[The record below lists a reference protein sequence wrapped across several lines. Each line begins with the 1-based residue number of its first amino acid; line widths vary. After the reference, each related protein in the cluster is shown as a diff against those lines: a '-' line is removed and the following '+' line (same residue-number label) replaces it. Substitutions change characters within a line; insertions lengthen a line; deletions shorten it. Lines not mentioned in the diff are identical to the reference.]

1 MIKHNNNN
9 IIITTTMH
17 PYTNSFLMHNTVRY
31 TAKGATDV
39 VSSTDDYSYSTCSY
53 TGDSGFS
60 DSRAYLKES
69 PPSSPQRT
77 YYQGEQGS
85 DITADVSTGYYKS
98 LNPESRIPGRCF
110 LIGVI
115 YYLHDNIYYHITEVI
130 YDHASGQP
138 STEN

>member
-1 MIKHNNNN
+1 MQ
-9 IIITTTMH
+9 T
-17 PYTNSFLMHNTVRY
+17 TVRY
-31 TAKGATDV
+31 TTKRATDD

-69 PPSSPQRT
+69 PPSSPQHT

-85 DITADVSTGYYKS
+85 DIDSNMPYTSLITADVHTARYYKS
-98 LNPESRIPGRCF
+98 LNSESRIPGRYF

-115 YYLHDNIYYHITEVI
+115 YYLHNNIYYHITEVI
-130 YDHASGQP
+130 YDHASGQ
-138 STEN
+138 SSNEN